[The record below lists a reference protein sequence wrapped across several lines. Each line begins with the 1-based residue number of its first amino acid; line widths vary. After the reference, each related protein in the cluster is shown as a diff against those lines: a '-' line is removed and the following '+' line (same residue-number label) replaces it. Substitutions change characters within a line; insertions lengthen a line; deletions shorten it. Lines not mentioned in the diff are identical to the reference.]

1 MDFLGWNRVYTGNHL
16 RAKVVFA
23 MVRSGFFFPGI
34 LPLFVLAHFAHHV
47 LTAIP
52 IPLLPL
58 IRNEFALDYTK
69 AGFVI
74 SAFSLSYGI
83 AQLPAGWLAH
93 RIGYRLLI
101 TVGISGVAMAGLFV
115 GLSQVYMVLLV
126 SLSLMGLLAGGYHP
140 AAPPIILSVFDQR
153 SRGRAL
159 GFHMIGG
166 SAAYILGPIIGTA
179 IAALWGWRGSFIGMA
194 IPVIAFGLVLYWI
207 LGRRIPKSDIAV
219 RETDSV
225 EERQMS
231 SRRILPLVLFLILA
245 TYMGSVF
252 VSVISLIPLY
262 LVDKFGIDEKTAG
275 ALLGLIYSSGLW
287 GGPLAGYLSD
297 RFGRIRMILGI
308 CLASGPVIY
317 LLNLAP
323 YGWGMFGLFLL
334 MGMILIS
341 RTPVSESYVLGQT
354 TARNRST
361 VLGIY
366 YFAAIEGGGVLT
378 PVLGYLIDRLGF
390 SLSFT
395 IAAISVILVTL
406 ACSLWLWR
414 SPDV

>member
-16 RAKVVFA
+16 RAKIIFA
-23 MVRSGFFFPGI
+23 MVRSGSFFPSI
-34 LPLFVLAHFAHHV
+34 LPLFVLAHFVHHL
-47 LTAIP
+47 LTAMP

-69 AGFVI
+69 SGFVI

-83 AQLPAGWLAH
+83 AQLPAGWLAD
-93 RIGYRLLI
+93 RIGCRLLI
-101 TVGISGVAMAGLFV
+101 TVGISGLALAGLFV
-115 GLSQVYMVLLV
+115 GLSQVYTVLLV
-126 SLSLMGLLAGGYHP
+126 SLSLMGILAGGYHP
-140 AAPPIILSVFDQR
+140 AAPPIFLTFFDQR
-153 SRGRAL
+153 SWGRTL
-159 GFHMIGG
+159 GLHMIGG
-166 SAAYILGPIIGTA
+166 SAAYVLGPIIGTT
-179 IAALWGWRGSFIGMA
+179 IAALWGWRSSFIGLA

-207 LGRRIPKSDIAV
+207 LGRRIPKSEIAE
-219 RETDSV
+219 RETGSD
-225 EERQMS
+225 EEKQMS
-231 SRRILPLVLFLILA
+231 SRRILRLVLFLILA

-252 VSVISLIPLY
+252 VSVISFIPLY
-262 LVDKFGIDEKTAG
+262 LVDKFGTDEKTAG

-297 RFGRIRMILGI
+297 RLGRIRMILGI

-317 LLNLAP
+317 LLNLVP

-341 RTPVSESYVLGQT
+341 RTPVSESYILGQT

-361 VLGIY
+361 VIGIY